1 MKSQRE
7 GRRVRLRGDVTT
19 ESEGDLKME
28 EGAMGMG
35 PWDQAASGSWERRG
49 SRSPSALPGRTHLDF
64 RTSRPQDNKF
74 LFL

>member
-28 EGAMGMG
+28 EGAMGPGM
-35 PWDQAASGSWERRG
+35 QAASGSWERRG
-49 SRSPSALPGRTHLDF
+49 SRSPSELPGRTHLDF